1 MAILTNM
8 FLPVGKK
15 QLEFWELRRNGL
27 PNINIAQQFKIS
39 RQAVSRALIT
49 IDERIKE
56 TLLEMALL
64 NKIKVENI
72 NVERGFL
79 LGHSIPFNANAIIF
93 VSVKHG
99 LQVWYEHEGKC
110 GQCDQYAQ
118 CLELLW
124 DFADEMGIKLE
135 KANNPTKLAEELF
148 IKLRELV

>member
-1 MAILTNM
+1 M

-15 QLEFWELRRNGL
+15 QFEFWKLRRSGL
-27 PNINIAQQFKIS
+27 PNITIAQQFNIS

-49 IDERIKE
+49 MDERIEK
-56 TLLEMALL
+56 TLLEMARS
-64 NKIKVENI
+64 NTIKVENI
-72 NVERGFL
+72 NVERGIL

-99 LQVWYEHEGKC
+99 LQVWYEHEGMC
-110 GQCDQYAQ
+110 TQCDQYAQ

-135 KANNPTKLAEELF
+135 KVNDPSKLADELF
-148 IKLRELV
+148 MKLKELV